1 MFPMIQMFVLIS
13 ICHSLSL
20 VFDNE
25 IALICEP
32 IQFNIP
38 FFCKSKVF
46 RTHKLCKVN
55 FYGKSYL
62 KWFGC
67 VYVEM

>member
-38 FFCKSKVF
+38 FFFKKAKYLGHTIYV
-46 RTHKLCKVN
+46 KLIFMEKAI
-55 FYGKSYL
+55 
-62 KWFGC
+62 
-67 VYVEM
+67 